1 MRTLAFGLAVSVLL
15 WTGCARHYAMRLNT
29 GALVTTSS
37 KPKLKNGYY
46 VYKDAS
52 GRENAVWQGRVA
64 EIGPA
69 SQMSKEGSQFRPQ
82 PAR

>member
-1 MRTLAFGLAVSVLL
+1 MRTLVLGLAVSALL
-15 WTGCARHYAMRLNT
+15 LTGCARHYVMRLNN

-37 KPKLKNGYY
+37 KPKLKGGFY

-69 SQMSKEGSQFRPQ
+69 SQMSKEGSQFKPQ